1 MGKLDWRFT
10 EHAWRP
16 VLEDFLWIHEFDA
29 WHGDRTLLAISYSWN
44 WSPGRWRSKMVEWL
58 LSKELVSKINCLYG
72 IIQAGSFFP
81 FRHSGGPSWASRTIC
96 VHCSGSI
103 KTGHLGN
110 QQIRGKF
117 LPASSFPPCM
127 SLCLDRAEGTRIFSQ
142 AFCEYDFGQAK
153 KRKEWLCST

>member
-1 MGKLDWRFT
+1 M
-10 EHAWRP
+10 
-16 VLEDFLWIHEFDA
+16 
-29 WHGDRTLLAISYSWN
+29 
-44 WSPGRWRSKMVEWL
+44 

-72 IIQAGSFFP
+72 IIQAVSFFP

-153 KRKEWLCST
+153 KKKNDCVAHKRPVAVAFIRARLQRSKSKGGDTPFQGSTQTSSRTGCLTLGE